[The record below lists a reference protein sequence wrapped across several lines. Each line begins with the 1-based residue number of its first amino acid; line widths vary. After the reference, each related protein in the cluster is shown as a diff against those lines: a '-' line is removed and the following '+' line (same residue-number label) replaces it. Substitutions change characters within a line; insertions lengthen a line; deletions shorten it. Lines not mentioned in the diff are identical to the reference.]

1 MKKIYEELE
10 LRLAIFK
17 TQDFIRT
24 SGERPAPETSDEN
37 ELEAKPFRGF

>member
-24 SGERPAPETSDEN
+24 SGEGPDANDDN
-37 ELEAKPFRGF
+37 ELAPKPFRGF